1 VSIGSSRWL
10 AGTMLVFA
18 LTAAACGGS
27 STASPTVAPA
37 GTPTAATATA
47 TATTAATS
55 APIAT
60 VAVTTAS
67 AACPTA
73 ATVNTALGTS
83 LPEPVSVAASG
94 ASLPAGTVGVSCEY
108 AGKTSNVLIEIL
120 TNTDPSI
127 IASFSSKFPVAY
139 TTVSGVGDQARA
151 FTQSLGAG
159 KDNEGVV
166 ATKGKTL
173 VYIIATAAPA
183 TLAQLEALVSTLL

>member
-1 VSIGSSRWL
+1 MSVRSSRWL
-10 AGTMLVFA
+10 AGSMLVFA

-27 STASPTVAPA
+27 STASPTAPPA
-37 GTPTAATATA
+37 STPTAATG
-47 TATTAATS
+47 TTAATS

-60 VAVTTAS
+60 VAVTTAN
-67 AACPTA
+67 AACPKA

-83 LPEPVSVAASG
+83 LPEPVSVVAG
-94 ASLPAGTVGVSCEY
+94 GGSLPAGTVGVSCEY
-108 AGKTSNVLIEIL
+108 AGKTSNVILEIL

-127 IASFSSKFPVAY
+127 ISSFSSKFPVAY

-173 VYIIATAAPA
+173 VSITATSTPA
-183 TLAQLEALVSTLL
+183 SLAQLEALVSTLL